1 MLKLLETFPLP
12 SLVIDKKFDIVH
24 INSIG
29 LQFFNC
35 NFSDLYSKNIKC
47 LFPDLDFNVDFE
59 TQECC
64 SFNNNH
70 QPFKLY
76 LQFKKLNEKKYYG
89 VLYLNKVPTVQ
100 ETNSN
105 NILDNSFRL
114 LESFANKSN
123 SGVLF
128 FNGDGVLKYANKIAG
143 IQLNIEAFNF
153 NNSFLWDFFDLFSS
167 KQDWETNKDTME
179 YGVQHYILHQSSP
192 INGFVKTFSV
202 SLDRI
207 QLDDTSINY
216 CITLVDVTDSTNEKN
231 ALDEKNSQIKM
242 FHKNIPAVIFQ
253 FVLEKMDAN
262 YFSYVSESFEE
273 LFGFS
278 LSINDP
284 YWYQTIEA
292 QPKDLFS
299 FIHAVN
305 NSIATLSELR
315 YVDEVILPSGKSAW
329 FEINAIPSQKNNTI
343 IFNGIILDITQRKEL
358 ENAHLKANEFNNSVL
373 FNIPA
378 DIAVFDSNH
387 KYLFINGNAIANE
400 ELRNWMIGKTD
411 FDYCEFKGV
420 STELAEGRRINFE
433 RARDTHQQ
441 VDWIDEINKNGEKVF
456 VLRRFFPFYVGDEF
470 VYMIGYGVDIT
481 ELRRTQNMLSETERQ
496 NELILKAA
504 PDGVIM
510 MDDHW
515 NITFWNPKAEQ
526 IFGWNSEEVLGSN
539 LSEVLFRN
547 RTKTIIKESLL
558 LEDEIYNTSDK
569 SKVLELKAYTK
580 EGRKFPIE
588 LTIVPI
594 DEKDNEFNFC
604 IFIRDIT
611 ERKEKEQEIEKQN
624 KLLINKNKELEQFT
638 YIASHDLQEPLL
650 TLITYCQLLNDEY
663 AELLEGEGKIFIHF
677 ITKSATRMRL
687 LILCLMQY
695 ARINKLENTTEIDF
709 NSLVNEVLTELEP
722 LLDDSKTTIQL
733 NNSVTFHGYPIHIK
747 SLMHNLISNAIKFS
761 QKKGA
766 PHIIIN
772 SEERPDDWL
781 FWVSDNGIGLEAKN
795 MEQIFLI
802 FKRLHN
808 EKEYIGQGI
817 GLAHCKKIVE
827 IHQGDIWVESELNK
841 GSSFYFTISKKL
853 K

>member
-12 SLVIDKKFDIVH
+12 SIVIDNNLDIVH

-29 LQFFNC
+29 LQLFDC
-35 NFSDLYSKNIKC
+35 KFSDLYSVNISS
-47 LFPDLDFNVDFE
+47 LFPDLDFNVDID
-59 TQECC
+59 TQVHCL
-64 SFNNNH
+64 FNNSI
-70 QPFKLY
+70 QSPKLH
-76 LQFKKLNEKKYYG
+76 LQFKKMNEPECYG
-89 VLYLNKVPTVQ
+89 ILYLTKIPFV
-100 ETNSN
+100 EATNSTYILN
-105 NILDNSFRL
+105 NSIRL
-114 LESFANKSN
+114 LESFANKCEN
-123 SGVLF
+123 GVLI
-128 FNGDGVLKYANKIAG
+128 FNENGVLHYANKIATT
-143 IQLNIEAFNF
+143 QFNIETFKF
-153 NNSFLWDFFDLFSS
+153 NNSFLWDFFDLFTS
-167 KQDWETNKDTME
+167 KQDWEDNKNNFE
-179 YGVQHYILHQSSP
+179 YGIQHYILHQSSALS
-192 INGFVKTFSV
+192 GSVKTYSV
-202 SLDRI
+202 SLDSI
-207 QLDDTSINY
+207 QLDDTTSNYSI
-216 CITLVDVTDSTNEKN
+216 TFVDVTDSTNDKN

-253 FVLEKMDAN
+253 FVLEKMEAN

-278 LSINDP
+278 LSINDSN
-284 YWYQTIEA
+284 WYQTIEA
-292 QPKDLFS
+292 KPKDLYS
-299 FIHAVN
+299 FLHAVN
-305 NSIATLSELR
+305 DSISTLSELQ

-329 FEINAIPSQKNNTI
+329 FEINAIPTKKNNTI

-358 ENAHLKANEFNNSVL
+358 ENAHFKTNEFNNSVL

-411 FDYCEFKGV
+411 FDYCELKGV
-420 STELAEGRRINFE
+420 STALAEGRRINFE

-456 VLRRFFPFYVGDEF
+456 VLRRFFPFYIGKEF

-504 PDGVIM
+504 PDGVVM

-526 IFGWNSEEVLGSN
+526 IFGWNSDEVLGNN

-547 RTKTIIKESLL
+547 KAKKIIKESLFL
-558 LEDEIYNTSDK
+558 DDEIYDRSDK
-569 SKVLELKAYTK
+569 SKILELKAYTK
-580 EGRKFPIE
+580 DGNKFPIE

-594 DEKDNEFNFC
+594 DEKDNEFNYC

-611 ERKEKEQEIEKQN
+611 ERKEKELEIEKQN
-624 KLLINKNKELEQFT
+624 KLLINKNRELEQFT
-638 YIASHDLQEPLL
+638 YITSHDLQEPLIAL
-650 TLITYCQLLNDEY
+650 VTYTK
-663 AELLEGEGKIFIHF
+663 LLEQEYGKVLSGEGEIFINF
-677 ITKSATRMRL
+677 ITKSANRMRL

-695 ARINKLENTTEIDF
+695 ARINKLDETSEVAFDAI
-709 NSLVNEVLTELEP
+709 VGEVLEELKPMIEE
-722 LLDDSKTTIQL
+722 SKAIVEVV
-733 NNSVTFHGYPIHIK
+733 NSVNFDCYPVHIK

-761 QKKGA
+761 QKKGV
-766 PHIIIN
+766 PHIVIT
-772 SEERPDDWL
+772 SEERTKDWL
-781 FWVSDNGIGLEAKN
+781 FCVSDNGIGIEAKN
-795 MEQIFLI
+795 IDQIFLI

-808 EKEYIGQGI
+808 EKDYLGQGI
-817 GLAHCKKIVE
+817 GLAHCKKIIE
-827 IHQGDIWVESELNK
+827 IHQGEIWVDSQLNI